1 MANGVR
7 VLLRPELQ
15 KAGKTQV
22 VSGLTLGLSLFGT
35 GPAELA
41 KGQVKPA
48 KLVLH
53 AAFLAKARDEAKL
66 KPSYT
71 EFASLTG
78 TIKLENKPTRAVFTI
93 APGSAIQYTKPPPAN
108 GRFRRIRLGYDAPTF
123 SGAPPAPPAPAPGKP
138 PAAPNPLRVLVLPEE
153 PAGMKFLIVAAV
165 LEIDGKS
172 AAAIDDNDKL
182 DVPLVPIRIRF
193 LKVDPLFA
201 PSKEKLAIKYSIS
214 GLIGSDV
221 TLRISSK
228 HYTAG
233 PIFERLLAPADVTDG
248 THTIDWDGKCNPGGG
263 DLKDKFLTPL
273 FGPYE
278 LTLTDGAGQE
288 PKTGFKVLYHSVELV
303 QGPFTPDGKEPPKAN
318 KKDWVQFKLN
328 ELGYWGGPV
337 GHDFDDYL
345 KKAVIRYKAN
355 HRSMHEIVHANYTDA
370 ITPQLETAL
379 SANDNPQRF
388 IDGNAFSKI
397 TGRSKLYVEA
407 ITYEELAGGGDE
419 FGTPKAPKEKDRLNR
434 PLLPVLA
441 NVYLRGK
448 KLNKVHAPDAVGPVR
463 VNWLFTD
470 VREDLTRQLAS
481 KPKEPSR
488 TRAYVEAALKT
499 KSGRTATTGDNC
511 HKDFG
516 GIRDAAAADFET
528 PFVLGTRYEPFDVQ
542 KDAGQKVC
550 FSLAHVDDT
559 KFPDRVGQAGV
570 LFRPSFVAGD
580 AYQLRADLDFSK
592 LSNHADLDKLHG
604 VTSAGKRVKGR
615 TGVFQIVRRAKVA
628 LRLTWPARSNDPQ
641 WLQIQKEF
649 ERAYIELDVS
659 NIDTFPISNFLTLAE
674 YQAIVAAKTAHAAA
688 SVSLLPNALVGVA
701 LPAQGNQTAAQYR
714 SLLKT
719 FTEANYWN
727 RIVYDLRKKLTQNI
741 RPLYPVG
748 FIIAEF
754 MTHVPVNIQT
764 APPGNTTVTPANT
777 SYVTWTFSIGLPD
790 SMVFGD
796 QKDPDKV
803 YYVVA
808 HEMGH
813 NFFLQH
819 WENAGGSTPAEH
831 DTSDHNCSMSYSGGA
846 PPHQAAGVFTPHFCG
861 KCNLKLRGWD
871 IDAPGLPA
879 HS

>member
-15 KAGKTQV
+15 KAKKTQV
-22 VSGLTLGLSLFGT
+22 VSGVSLGSSLFGT
-35 GPAELA
+35 GPAELS
-41 KGQVKPA
+41 KGQLKNA

-53 AAFLAKARDEAKL
+53 AAFLARARDEAKL

-71 EFASLTG
+71 EFASLSG
-78 TIKLENKPTRAVFTI
+78 TIKLETKPSRAVFTV
-93 APGSAIQYTKPPPAN
+93 APGATIQYTQPPPAN
-108 GRFRRIRLGYDAPTF
+108 GRFRRIRLHYDAATF
-123 SGAPPAPPAPAPGKP
+123 SGVPAVPAPPAAGKPPAPPH
-138 PAAPNPLRVLVLPEE
+138 PLRVLVLPEE
-153 PAGMKFLIVAAV
+153 PAGMRFLVVGAV
-165 LEIDGKS
+165 LEIDGK
-172 AAAIDDNDKL
+172 AVAAIDDNDKL

-201 PSKEKLAIKYSIS
+201 PSKETLSIKYSIS

-221 TLRISSK
+221 TLEITSK
-228 HYTAG
+228 HYASG
-233 PIFERLLAPADVTDG
+233 PIFKRSLTPAEVIDGAHTVT
-248 THTIDWDGKCNPGGG
+248 WDGKCNPSGG

-278 LTLTDGAGQE
+278 LTLTDGAGQK

-303 QGPFTPDGKEPPKAN
+303 QGPFTPDGKEPTKTN
-318 KKDWVQFKLN
+318 KKDWVQYKLN

-355 HRSMHEIVHANYTDA
+355 HRRMHEIIHANYTDA

-379 SANDNPQRF
+379 AANENPQRF
-388 IDGNAFSKI
+388 VEGNAFSKV
-397 TGRSKLYVEA
+397 TGRSKIYVEA
-407 ITYEELAGGGDE
+407 LTYEELAGGGDE
-419 FGTPKAPKEKDRLNR
+419 FGTPKAPKEKQRLNR
-434 PLLPVLA
+434 PLLPILA
-441 NVYLRGK
+441 KVYLRGK
-448 KLNKVHAPDAVGPVR
+448 KLGKVEAPDAIGPVR

-470 VREDLTRQLAS
+470 VREDLSRQVTL

-488 TRAYVEAALKT
+488 TRTYVEAALKT
-499 KSGRTATTGDNC
+499 KSGRTATAGDNC
-511 HKDFG
+511 YQDFG
-516 GIRDAAAADFET
+516 GIRDSAANDFQA
-528 PFVLGTRYEPFDVQ
+528 PFVLGTRYEPFDV
-542 KDAGQKVC
+542 KADAGQKVC
-550 FSLAHVDDT
+550 FSLVHADDK

-580 AYQLRADLDFSK
+580 AYQLRADLDFST
-592 LSNHADLDKLHG
+592 LPNHADLDKLHG
-604 VTSAGKRVKGR
+604 VTSAGKRIKGR
-615 TGVFQIVRRAKVA
+615 TGVFQIIRRAKVA

-649 ERAYIELDVS
+649 ERAYVELDVS
-659 NIDTFPISNFLTLAE
+659 GIDTFPISNFLTQAE
-674 YQAIVAAKTAHAAA
+674 YQAIVAAKTAHPAA
-688 SVSLLPNALVGVA
+688 SVSLLPNALVGVP

-714 SLLKT
+714 QALKA
-719 FTEANYWN
+719 FTEGNYWD

-754 MTHVPVNIQT
+754 LTHVPVNIQT
-764 APPGNTTVTPANT
+764 APPANTSVTPAHTN
-777 SYVTWTFSIGLPD
+777 YVTWTFSIGLPD

-819 WENAGGSTPAEH
+819 WENAGGSTPADH

-846 PPHQAAGVFTPHFCG
+846 PPHQTPGVYTPRFCG

-871 IDAPGLPA
+871 IDAAGLPA